1 MDAKLKK
8 FLAEVAE
15 SEEQEKREA
24 PRKSTMKFFLDTADI
39 KEIQEAQ
46 ETGLLDGITTNPSH
60 VAKAGTNF
68 TALVKQICEM
78 VPGPVSAEVTA
89 PGKDEMLRQGRFL
102 ADIAPN
108 VVVKVPLTAEG
119 IKAVKVFTD
128 EGIKTNVTLCF
139 SSVQALLAAKV
150 GATYISPFIGRVDD
164 IGLNGME
171 TIQQIRAIY
180 DNYDF
185 STQILTAST
194 RSTLHIRD
202 AALAGSD
209 VATMPM
215 KIFMKLINNPLTD
228 IGMELFDADWEK
240 IPEELRTY

>member
-1 MDAKLKK
+1 
-8 FLAEVAE
+8 
-15 SEEQEKREA
+15 
-24 PRKSTMKFFLDTADI
+24 MKFFLDTADI

-60 VAKAGTNF
+60 IAKAGTNF

-89 PGKDEMLRQGRFL
+89 PTKDEMLRQGRFL

-150 GATYISPFIGRVDD
+150 GATYISPFIGREDD
-164 IGLNGME
+164 IGLEGME
-171 TIQQIRAIY
+171 VVRQIRKIY

-215 KIFMKLINNPLTD
+215 KIFLKLINNPLTD
-228 IGMELFDADWEK
+228 IGMKLFDADWEK
-240 IPEELRTY
+240 IPEEFRTY

>member
-1 MDAKLKK
+1 
-8 FLAEVAE
+8 
-15 SEEQEKREA
+15 
-24 PRKSTMKFFLDTADI
+24 MKFFLDTADI

-60 VAKAGTNF
+60 VAKANTNF

-150 GATYISPFIGRVDD
+150 GATYISPFIGRCGRHRHQRHGDD
-164 IGLNGME
+164 STDSCNLRQLRLLHANPD
-171 TIQQIRAIY
+171 RLDAF
-180 DNYDF
+180 DF
-185 STQILTAST
+185 AYS
-194 RSTLHIRD
+194 
-202 AALAGSD
+202 
-209 VATMPM
+209 
-215 KIFMKLINNPLTD
+215 
-228 IGMELFDADWEK
+228 
-240 IPEELRTY
+240 